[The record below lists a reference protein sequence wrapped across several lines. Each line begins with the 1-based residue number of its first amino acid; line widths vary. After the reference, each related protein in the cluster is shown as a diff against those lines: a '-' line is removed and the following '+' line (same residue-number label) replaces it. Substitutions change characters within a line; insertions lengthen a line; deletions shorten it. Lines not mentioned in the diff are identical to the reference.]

1 MVHKFIIYDH
11 ETHPIW
17 MPVYRAKF
25 EALGKTNGAY
35 TYSQDIKKYHL
46 PIILQEIAKT
56 EYEYTLISTV
66 GRLSPGIV
74 PPETQLIIYYL
85 HESLEREI
93 PRVKNLIRW
102 YHGKI
107 IFISARIENINE
119 IRNLGLSAIHLPLS
133 IEVSAIAKYAKKQKY
148 TGKRVIYFG
157 NKYLGKDGAYEPTKQ
172 AFLSNGWKWDE
183 ISNNQFNGGE
193 RLSRPEILKILSNY
207 QYGIGEG
214 RCFLEMN
221 ALGIKTLIACTKV
234 MGIITNEKEFERHKL
249 GNFAVGDFFTFSD
262 NIQTCIDNI
271 DKIMIKSHDVL
282 EVLPILQQGIRDN
295 INANN

>member
-35 TYSQDIKKYHL
+35 TYSQDIKNYHL
-46 PIILQEIAKT
+46 STIMREIAKT

-85 HESLEREI
+85 HENTLREI
-93 PRVKNLIRW
+93 PRIKELISW
-102 YHGKI
+102 YKGKI
-107 IFISARIENINE
+107 IFITARIETVRE
-119 IRNLGLSAIHLPLS
+119 IQKLGISAIHLPLS
-133 IEVSAIAKYAKKQKY
+133 IETSALAKYAKKRKY

-157 NKYLGKDGAYEPTKQ
+157 NKYLGKDGAYDATRA
-172 AFLSNGWKWDE
+172 AFESDGWQWDE

-193 RLSRPEILKILSNY
+193 RLSRREILKILANY
-207 QYGIGEG
+207 KYGVGEG
-214 RCFLEMN
+214 RCYLEMN
-221 ALGIKTLIACTKV
+221 ALGIKTFISCART
-234 MGIITNEKEFERHKL
+234 MGLITNEEEFEKCKL
-249 GNFAVGDFFTFSD
+249 GNFSVWNGYTFSND
-262 NIQTCIDNI
+262 LKICVANM
-271 DKIMIKSHDVL
+271 DKILIKSHNVL
-282 EVLPILQQGIRDN
+282 EVLPMLKEQISQELK
-295 INANN
+295 